1 MSRFKN
7 IARTKI
13 VEASKAS
20 NRPDATVNRAGGVS
34 FEISDAATKL
44 VTMTGARFFAEPSYY
59 SADTCVGTRD
69 SNGKIKGLQERVKL
83 ATDKAAKFAS
93 VEGLDD
99 VSREIIATVWDVCES
114 ENPRDALA
122 IANWLRNEM
131 NIRLTP
137 QIILVLC
144 SRHPATQKY
153 VREYAP
159 KIIVRPDE
167 VKTVLMAH
175 RYFFGAKTIKN
186 CLNMGLGDAISK
198 FSEKALIK
206 YDDSNFPK
214 WKDVLRWVKRKQ
226 GWPLSKELARYF
238 THGEVSPEGTPIA
251 YKRKLLASKSTF
263 DEEAQRLAKES
274 FANWEVLSSQF
285 ATTPEGKNAVWSFG
299 VDNGLIGY
307 MAMLRNVRNMLEAGV
322 SGEVIDKVCAK
333 LSDRK
338 QVMRSRQLPFRYIAA
353 HNIVENL
360 YGVDSMHAG
369 RVLEA
374 IETACDISAE
384 NVEALPGVTAIFAD
398 NSGSMRQPVSG
409 RSNIDCATAANVLCG
424 IIAKRAEKPY
434 VAAFGT
440 DVGPVTFSKRTPV
453 LSIAKKV
460 QKANTKGMSTNAHR
474 CVEWMMSK
482 GITPD
487 RVIILSDMQCWND
500 TGYVWG
506 YGSKSSYSNLPD
518 AWQAFRKGGGK
529 DAWLH
534 SVHLNG
540 YGDNAIDPSDGKV
553 SLISGFSEK
562 IVNMMLQAEGVVGED
577 GEVVAL
583 PTIDQIRANW

>member
-1 MSRFKN
+1 MSKFKN

-13 VEASKAS
+13 VESTKAS
-20 NRPDATVNRAGGVS
+20 NRPDATVNRAGGVAFDIADS
-34 FEISDAATKL
+34 ATKL
-44 VTMTGARFFAEPSYY
+44 VTMTGARFFAEPNYY

-69 SNGKIKGLQERVKL
+69 AKGKMSGLVERVKL
-83 ATDKAAKFAS
+83 ATDKAAKFAN

-99 VSREIIATVWDVCES
+99 ISREIIATVWDICES

-144 SRHPATQKY
+144 SRHPNTQGY

-186 CLNMGLGDAISK
+186 CLNMGLGDAIAK

-226 GWPLSKELARYF
+226 GWPLNKDLARYF
-238 THGEVSPEGTPIA
+238 THGEVSIEGTPIA
-251 YKRKLLASKSTF
+251 YMRKQLAGKRTF
-263 DEEAQRLAKES
+263 DAEAQRLARDS

-285 ATTPEGKNAVWSFG
+285 ATSPEGKNAVWSFG
-299 VDNGLIGY
+299 VDNNLIGY

-322 SGEVIDKVCAK
+322 SSEVIDKVCAK
-333 LSDRK
+333 IADRE
-338 QVMRSRQLPFRYIAA
+338 QVLRSRQLPFRFIAA
-353 HNIVENL
+353 HNIVEGL
-360 YGVDSMHAG
+360 RLGVDTMHASQ
-369 RVLEA
+369 VLEA

-384 NVEALPGVTAIFAD
+384 NVEVLPGITAVFAD
-398 NSGSMRQPVSG
+398 NSGSMYGTPVSG
-409 RSNIDCATAANVLCG
+409 KSKIDCATAANVLCG
-424 IIAKRAEKPY
+424 IVAKRSEKAY

-453 LSIAKKV
+453 LTIAKKV
-460 QKANTKGMSTNAHR
+460 QKADTKGMSTNAHR
-474 CVEWMMSK
+474 CIEWMMEK
-482 GITPD
+482 GIVPD
-487 RVIILSDMQCWND
+487 RVIILSDMQCWNSD
-500 TGYVWG
+500 GW
-506 YGSKSSYSNLPD
+506 YSDGNLAD
-518 AWQAFRKGGGK
+518 AWQKFRKHGGK
-529 DAWLH
+529 DVWLH

-540 YGDNAIDPSDGKV
+540 YGDDPFSPGDKKV
-553 SLISGFSEK
+553 SLSSGFSEK
-562 IVNMMLQAEGVVGED
+562 IVNMMLQTEGVVGDD
-577 GEVVAL
+577 GEPVAL
-583 PTIDQIRANW
+583 PTIEQIRLNW